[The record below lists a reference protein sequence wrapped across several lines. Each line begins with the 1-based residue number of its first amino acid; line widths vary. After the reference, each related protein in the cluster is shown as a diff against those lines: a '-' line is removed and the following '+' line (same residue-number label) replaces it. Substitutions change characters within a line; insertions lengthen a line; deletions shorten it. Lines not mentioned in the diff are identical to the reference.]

1 MCANI
6 SDPNDPRFS
15 CDCHL
20 WPRGFEY
27 AGDYDQLADCAAFD
41 RLFRSESRLPSDSP
55 SVTIRPPRRTVES

>member
-41 RLFRSESRLPSDSP
+41 RLWGSPPS
-55 SVTIRPPRRTVES
+55 RTVDG